1 MICCYILNSI
11 LTKVLWLQLVFI
23 NSNKLT
29 QQKLLHKQSF
39 CIIHTSFKR
48 WKRDIYHNVTKRE
61 QCGKCD
67 WCSLNHFYL
76 SELMRFRSIMRNCVE
91 EIPPFRLI
99 DVEVHY
105 NIHMN
110 DIVLY
115 HLRFLPGHC
124 CSHLWL

>member
-1 MICCYILNSI
+1 MSRNA
-11 LTKVLWLQLVFI
+11 
-23 NSNKLT
+23 SNAE
-29 QQKLLHKQSF
+29 
-39 CIIHTSFKR
+39 
-48 WKRDIYHNVTKRE
+48 NVI
-61 QCGKCD
+61 GVH
-67 WCSLNHFYL
+67 LNHFYL

>member
-1 MICCYILNSI
+1 
-11 LTKVLWLQLVFI
+11 
-23 NSNKLT
+23 
-29 QQKLLHKQSF
+29 
-39 CIIHTSFKR
+39 
-48 WKRDIYHNVTKRE
+48 
-61 QCGKCD
+61 
-67 WCSLNHFYL
+67 
-76 SELMRFRSIMRNCVE
+76 MRNCVE

-115 HLRFLPGHC
+115 HLRFLPVHC